1 MPNPFHHFWLFVYA
15 VGDHAFTL
23 AAGCVLTVV
32 INLIEKYAMG
42 GKRLPLKAD
51 IAVLLSFVFFAS
63 FQAWRDEYD
72 TACKVQTTP
81 AIQITMP
88 PIAVPPAQVI
98 VTPAPALEP
107 SHDLTGFVELAKSDM
122 VTKTIAKDLP
132 ISVNVGFVA
141 KGSQPIHGMAYIT
154 TDIVADFSKKLDEDL
169 EKTSEKELRRIFS
182 VEVEKAKKDIVQKK
196 FEGHKLGIGNG
207 IIWSTASSSPLTEAQ
222 VNGLVTGQTRLYVLS
237 WATWK
242 DSNNRVGS
250 LETCQWLQAPTSLDL
265 SSQQVVW
272 HLCTW
277 IP

>member
-72 TACKVQTTP
+72 KASKVQTTP

-98 VTPAPALEP
+98 VTPAPA
-107 SHDLTGFVELAKSDM
+107 
-122 VTKTIAKDLP
+122 
-132 ISVNVGFVA
+132 
-141 KGSQPIHGMAYIT
+141 
-154 TDIVADFSKKLDEDL
+154 
-169 EKTSEKELRRIFS
+169 
-182 VEVEKAKKDIVQKK
+182 
-196 FEGHKLGIGNG
+196 
-207 IIWSTASSSPLTEAQ
+207 
-222 VNGLVTGQTRLYVLS
+222 
-237 WATWK
+237 
-242 DSNNRVGS
+242 
-250 LETCQWLQAPTSLDL
+250 
-265 SSQQVVW
+265 
-272 HLCTW
+272 
-277 IP
+277 